1 MTRYSFACLIIP
13 VVLLLLSLPSP
24 QKVLLVMASLAAF
37 CVVSLPWAVRNFQSS
52 GSPWGTAGFSVME
65 GTSLFPENQLQ
76 RSLHPAV
83 SQVNTGEYWNK
94 LITNTHE
101 IVTSDLPKLGG
112 NWISALF
119 LAGLLVRFRNP
130 VLGRMRLFLLSSL
143 GVLVAAQALGKTW
156 LSTDSPEVNS
166 ENLLVVVAPMVFL
179 FGTAFFFMVRDQ
191 LNLEGPVAR
200 GLLWVAFYA
209 VVAAPLLLS
218 LVGPHPS
225 ALVYPPYYPPW
236 IEQKSRA
243 VGEDQ
248 AIMSDMPWAVAWY
261 GKRPSIWLSLKYID
275 ARSEAFKE
283 DFSAI
288 DCLQRIR
295 GLYLTSKTLKTMDIK
310 ALADWGRTETFD
322 KDLELVRKMVTEL
335 GQAFVR
341 DNVKQAEIDKLKAIY
356 SVVDKNWLRGGGND
370 WESFILGIF
379 VKKEVPTGF
388 PLNRAVG
395 GIAPEVFLTES
406 ER

>member
-1 MTRYSFACLIIP
+1 
-13 VVLLLLSLPSP
+13 
-24 QKVLLVMASLAAF
+24 
-37 CVVSLPWAVRNFQSS
+37 
-52 GSPWGTAGFSVME
+52 
-65 GTSLFPENQLQ
+65 
-76 RSLHPAV
+76 
-83 SQVNTGEYWNK
+83 
-94 LITNTHE
+94 
-101 IVTSDLPKLGG
+101 
-112 NWISALF
+112 
-119 LAGLLVRFRNP
+119 
-130 VLGRMRLFLLSSL
+130 MRLFLILCL
-143 GVLVAAQALGKTW
+143 GFLVVAQALGKTW

-191 LNLEGPVAR
+191 LNLEGPLAR

-209 VVAAPLLLS
+209 LVAAPLLFS
-218 LVGPHPS
+218 LIGPHPS

-236 IEQKSRA
+236 IEQKSRV

-275 ARSEAFKE
+275 ARSNAFKD

-288 DCLQRIR
+288 NRIQRIS
-295 GLYLTSKTLKTMDIK
+295 GLYLTAKSLKTMDIK
-310 ALADWGRTETFD
+310 ALAEWGRTESFD

-335 GQAFVR
+335 GQALVR
-341 DNVKQAEIDKLKAIY
+341 DNARQAEIDELKAIY
-356 SVVDKNWLRGGGND
+356 SVVDKNWVRGGGND

-395 GIAPEVFLTES
+395 GISPEVFLTES